1 MKKLD
6 VFTRFDWEAFS
17 KGKSFEV
24 LSVNPWADYSNPG
37 VILGTVVEVVIT
49 EDNTIYPPSKD
60 GKTVSNRYEKL
71 KFKIPKT
78 SLAVAIGDVVE
89 PVNAVATVY
98 GDYRNQ
104 LSVKASDIKVVLL

>member
-6 VFTRFDWEAFS
+6 VFTHFDWEAFS
-17 KGKSFEV
+17 TGKTFEV
-24 LSVNPWADYSNPG
+24 TSVNPWKESKDSD
-37 VILGTVVEVVIT
+37 VVIGT
-49 EDNTIYPPSKD
+49 AIEVAIVEDNTIYPPSKD

-104 LSVKASDIKVVLL
+104 LSVKASDIKLVLL